1 MIQTRTDLKK
11 YLFEDKRANIY
22 AYGVGVFCYLKHCL
36 GNTDAYRVYKYLKAL
51 RYYEYWLNKSNQKT
65 VLCLRTIYKIIS
77 GICKLRLSRRSA
89 KYNINVC
96 RPNSLGY
103 GFRITHINGGVII
116 NCEKMG
122 NYCVANSGVVVGVKT
137 GVEKAPI
144 IGNNVELATGCK
156 VIGNVVIGD
165 NAIVAPNSVVVKD
178 VEPGTVVSGVPAKFI
193 KEVRKK

>member
-103 GFRITHINGGVII
+103 GFRITHI
-116 NCEKMG
+116 
-122 NYCVANSGVVVGVKT
+122 Y
-137 GVEKAPI
+137 
-144 IGNNVELATGCK
+144 
-156 VIGNVVIGD
+156 
-165 NAIVAPNSVVVKD
+165 
-178 VEPGTVVSGVPAKFI
+178 
-193 KEVRKK
+193 